1 MSGAGQIRGWQPP
14 RRRPRRIWY
23 LTALLPLAAALL
35 LLPMKPGR
43 DALVQSESLPVL
55 AEGETFALPSSVML
69 GLPESP
75 VQRLTVTNER
85 LVNGRMLLIDAEHPL
100 PEGAVPGNT
109 FGVLSYAR
117 GRIACRDPQAVLG
130 EETLIRLEYLC
141 VDARNS
147 GMDRLTVFAGTR
159 SQEQQRILLTDTV
172 ADFARDVPIEEAVAL
187 AKEKVDAPGC
197 SEHQLPWTVD
207 IRLCRTWNDMP
218 AREALAD
225 SPQGSWL
232 LENAWRYGFVQR
244 WPEADPAVDDHRP
257 YHFRYVGL
265 AHARMMRAL
274 GLDFEGYLT
283 FLRQEGAVTL
293 LDDEGAPLVTAVCV
307 RAGERHTIFE
317 VPEGTKLEDASLDNT
332 GWALLSL
339 TYR

>member
-1 MSGAGQIRGWQPP
+1 MV
-14 RRRPRRIWY
+14 
-23 LTALLPLAAALL
+23 LLPLLAALL
-35 LLPMKPGR
+35 LLPVRPGK
-43 DALVQSESLPVL
+43 DALEPLESLPTL
-55 AEGETFALPSSVML
+55 AEGEPLALPSSVVL
-69 GLPESP
+69 GLPEGP
-75 VQRLTVTNER
+75 TQRLTVTTER
-85 LVNGRMLLIDAEHPL
+85 LAKGKMLLIDGEHPL
-100 PEGAVPGNT
+100 PEGAEPGNT

-172 ADFARDVPIEEAVAL
+172 ADFARDVSIEEAVVL

-218 AREALAD
+218 AREALSD
-225 SPQGSWL
+225 SPQGAWL
-232 LENAWRYGFVQR
+232 LDNAWRYGFIQR
-244 WPEADPAVDDHRP
+244 WPEADPSRDDHRP

-265 AHARMMRAL
+265 SHARLMQAL
-274 GLDFEGYLT
+274 GLDFEAYLA
-283 FLRQEGAVTL
+283 FLRGVGAVTL

-307 RAGERHTIFE
+307 KAGERHTSFD